1 MSNAKVVLWHPMY
14 HPVGHTLLAEA
25 VADVVVVDS
34 NDVGE
39 VKQALHG
46 ARVLWV
52 RTPERITAEVLDAAK
67 ISSPS
72 RLRHSAPTTL
82 ISQPQLRAASLS
94 SITVASAVCQCLSMP
109 LCSFW
114 YR

>member
-1 MSNAKVVLWHPMY
+1 MSSKKVVLWHPMY

-25 VADVVVVDS
+25 GADVVVVDS

-52 RTPERITAEVLDAAK
+52 RTPERVTADILDAGKDLIAVSSCRVLGYDPYADQRLTRLAK
-67 ISSPS
+67 PAGAKRTS
-72 RLRHSAPTTL
+72 T
-82 ISQPQLRAASLS
+82 LS
-94 SITVASAVCQCLSMP
+94 SIL
-109 LCSFW
+109 
-114 YR
+114 

>member
-1 MSNAKVVLWHPMY
+1 MSNTKVVLWHPMY

-25 VADVVVVDS
+25 GADVVVVDS

-52 RTPERITAEVLDAAK
+52 RTPERVTADILDAGKDLVAV
-67 ISSPS
+67 ST
-72 RLRHSAPTTL
+72 SAFGTDN
-82 ISQPQLRAASLS
+82 ID
-94 SITVASAVCQCLSMP
+94 I
-109 LCSFW
+109 
-114 YR
+114 